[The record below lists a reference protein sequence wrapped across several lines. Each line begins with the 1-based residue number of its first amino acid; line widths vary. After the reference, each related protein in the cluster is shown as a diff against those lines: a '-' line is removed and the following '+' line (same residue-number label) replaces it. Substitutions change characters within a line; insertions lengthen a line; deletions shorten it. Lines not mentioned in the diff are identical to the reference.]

1 MKSEKS
7 TLYGAFGD
15 RLVAVM
21 KREGVT
27 SKAVVQELGV
37 DAEAVRLWRRG
48 MRMPGH
54 QNMRA
59 LAKML
64 GISIAELR
72 DGEVHDYPAL
82 AGAMILRTDDE
93 KVLLDAYRR
102 LEPWA
107 KDALRA
113 RAAQLLQDFGV
124 KGRENPFGKKS
135 PTGGTQ

>member
-1 MKSEKS
+1 MKS
-7 TLYGAFGD
+7 
-15 RLVAVM
+15 
-21 KREGVT
+21 EGVT
-27 SKAVVQELGV
+27 SKAIVHELGV
-37 DAEAVRLWRRG
+37 DTETVRLWRKG

-54 QNMRA
+54 ENMRA
-59 LAKML
+59 PAKML

-72 DGEVHDYPAL
+72 DGEVHEYPAL
-82 AGAMILRTDDE
+82 SGAMILRTDDE
-93 KVLLDAYRR
+93 KMLLDAYRR

-124 KGRENPFGKKS
+124 KSRENPFGKKT